1 MFLLFLVKLI
11 TKELIGYEG
20 QLLKGYKIYLTNLE
34 KMASSLHKK
43 KGDTRVITNVSIF
56 ILIIII
62 GLVTSIYQ
70 MILFKNNILSFFKLQ

>member
-1 MFLLFLVKLI
+1 MIRYLFNYLLLNKHIYYVLFLVKLV

-43 KGDTRVITNVSIF
+43 KGDTRIITKVS
-56 ILIIII
+56 
-62 GLVTSIYQ
+62 
-70 MILFKNNILSFFKLQ
+70 N